1 MSALGH
7 KRTCAAQKVMSA
19 LPPKADMCGATRGP
33 WLVGPSRVAIRYH
46 TDVGCSRGSLPP
58 DWSGVSRVFT
68 YSIVVPLA
76 EPLPSDTFAFQAQAV
91 HAVGTAIKFG

>member
-19 LPPKADMCGATRGP
+19 LSPKADMCDATRGLG
-33 WLVGPSRVAIRYH
+33 WLGRLA
-46 TDVGCSRGSLPP
+46 
-58 DWSGVSRVFT
+58 WSGVSREFT

-76 EPLPSDTFAFQAQAV
+76 EPFLSDTFAFQAQAV
-91 HAVGTAIKFG
+91 HAVEAAVKFR